1 MAKVE
6 EFILYSI
13 VVFNVTLADGDEAH
27 TVIFDVWSHFLRNW
41 WIWVSVLALLWWLSS
56 WAISTYSLYSIVIEF
71 NVTLADGDEA
81 FDDTQAEV
89 IDDNDKGRQYW

>member
-27 TVIFDVWSHFLRNW
+27 TVISD
-41 WIWVSVLALLWWLSS
+41 I
-56 WAISTYSLYSIVIEF
+56 
-71 NVTLADGDEA
+71 
-81 FDDTQAEV
+81 
-89 IDDNDKGRQYW
+89 